1 MNLWILW
8 ILSHQRPHC
17 LFDFKACIGHIIMR
31 FLNYYE
37 FCHYSYIFML
47 LSCCWD
53 KFSFDLIVPNLQ
65 NVWLFLSISIG
76 GPIFLSCSWCIL
88 RLGFSESQN
97 NFYKKIKW
105 FCKSDVLIFLTNTIS
120 CFCVSLTLFI
130 SLSVSLSLPC
140 LCCYLCV
147 CMCMWICTHTQTS
160 VYVINIS
167 LKLFITVSLGFILT
181 PKMYNWLHNYFNT
194 LCG

>member
-1 MNLWILW
+1 MNSVNSFTSKAPLPIWFQGMHWTYYYEIFELLW
-8 ILSHQRPHC
+8 ILS
-17 LFDFKACIGHIIMR
+17 
-31 FLNYYE
+31 
-37 FCHYSYIFML
+37 
-47 LSCCWD
+47 
-53 KFSFDLIVPNLQ
+53 
-65 NVWLFLSISIG
+65 LFLYIYVAFLLLRQILIWFDCTQFTECMAFSINQYR
-76 GPIFLSCSWCIL
+76 GPNFLSCSWCIL